1 MKTAA
6 TNHSFEKA
14 AIERDHLENLG
25 WLDRRLKAL
34 RNAQRT
40 FNGILP
46 IEARKNRM
54 AWLVLKGGRLVGS
67 AVEPDTQDRA
77 LSAIKRLTQIATEK
91 EQMPANI
98 MEMNLQLIMI
108 SWFRKFPA
116 MKKSL
121 IPFDQAIEIC
131 ENRLSQPARC
141 SA

>member
-1 MKTAA
+1 
-6 TNHSFEKA
+6 
-14 AIERDHLENLG
+14 
-25 WLDRRLKAL
+25 
-34 RNAQRT
+34 
-40 FNGILP
+40 
-46 IEARKNRM
+46 M

-131 ENRLSQPARC
+131 ENDCPNRLVARLSPRTGQNTA
-141 SA
+141 